1 MTRILHRRFGHMHT
15 LLMAYSKASEADEDL
30 LTIQT
35 AAEKGVVHKQIEL
48 GSAYV
53 MGHGVAQDL
62 RLVAYWSHKA
72 AEKGDPAAQ
81 NQIGDF

>member
-1 MTRILHRRFGHMHT
+1 MVTCIQFSLHIPRLPR
-15 LLMAYSKASEADEDL
+15 DEDL
-30 LTIQT
+30 RTIQT

-53 MGHGVAQDL
+53 MGYGVAQDL